1 MFFYLN
7 DVIFLCIYM
16 FVCLCLFLF
25 TVCRELIATRF
36 RASRKQRSS
45 VGDHV
50 IQFFEFHE
58 IDLPEQHLVKASVL
72 WPIMSHLLYNSS
84 TAYHDQLKD
93 WLALYLPH
101 PWLPFGLVW
110 LASCYCFTLINEHDE
125 IQWWYYGFILD
136 MMIYLWHLRGLGL
149 FPEYLSVRT
158 CSLRDHPG

>member
-1 MFFYLN
+1 MCL
-7 DVIFLCIYM
+7 LAC
-16 FVCLCLFLF
+16 VCLSSLRVVNRLRS
-25 TVCRELIATRF
+25 VSELRGIKDQALATKW
-36 RASRKQRSS
+36 SSSSSSTRSKTLS
-45 VGDHV
+45 
-50 IQFFEFHE
+50 IC
-58 IDLPEQHLVKASVL
+58 LVKASVL

-101 PWLPFGLVW
+101 PWLPFGLLW

-136 MMIYLWHLRGLGL
+136 MMIYLWYLRGLGL